1 MNINESL
8 TQELESIVRANIE
21 QVAIPYEKGNS
32 IRIKHIIIR
41 KNKHGYQVFN
51 CKTHEHIAKTLS
63 KTGAV
68 AIAKVLAENRPKL
81 VKELI
86 RLDDKIAKHYMD
98 AQFYKRTIARGK
110 DEVTVEAAKIR
121 FELACDA
128 AWTALS
134 EIEWYIFD
142 K

>member
-8 TQELESIVRANIE
+8 AQDLEEIVQANIE

-51 CKTHEHIAKTLS
+51 CRTHEHIARTLS

-68 AIAKVLAENRPKL
+68 AIAKVIVEHRENK
-81 VKELI
+81 VKDI
-86 RLDDKIAKHYMD
+86 VRLDDKVAKHYMD
-98 AQFYKRTIARGK
+98 AQFYKRTIARGR
-110 DEVTVEAAKIR
+110 DEVTVGAARTR
-121 FELACDA
+121 FDLACDA